1 MPEGFVEEAEESA
14 RIDFVQPP
22 FSMAD
27 RQMQEFMQWCVDR
40 GIATVTYGSLGAGIL
55 TGAQRTLPDWPA
67 TDARI
72 KFYDYYKEP
81 KFSKIMELLKTLD
94 KLSEEKQKEQKT
106 VLFFSAIM
114 FIGGF
119 VLSGLGI
126 RFSWYILPR
135 SVSVFFAIVFLA
147 GYLLYAEVM
156 RENTYLSR
164 TVEVQQG
171 QRVIDTGLYGIVR
184 HPMYSVTLLLF
195 LSMPLVLGSLY
206 AFIVFL
212 IYPVLIVKR
221 IKAEEELLERELDGY
236 CEYKKKVK
244 YRLIPFVW

>member
-1 MPEGFVEEAEESA
+1 MNKLLSQAILKFLFGLTAVAGLIFLPAGTVLYFRGLLLMGILFVP
-14 RIDFVQPP
+14 IL
-22 FSMAD
+22 
-27 RQMQEFMQWCVDR
+27 
-40 GIATVTYGSLGAGIL
+40 IAGIVML
-55 TGAQRTLPDWPA
+55 
-67 TDARI
+67 I
-72 KFYDYYKEP
+72 KSP
-81 KFSKIMELLKTLD
+81 QLLEKRLNG
-94 KLSEEKQKEQKT
+94 KEKQKEQKT

-171 QRVIDTGLYGIVR
+171 QAVIDTGLYGIIR
-184 HPMYSVTLLLF
+184 HPMYSATLLLF
-195 LSMPLVLGSLY
+195 LSIPLVLGSLY
-206 AFIVFL
+206 AFFVFL
-212 IYPVLIVKR
+212 IYPFLIVKR
-221 IKAEEELLERELDGY
+221 IKAEEALLERELVGY
-236 CEYKKKVK
+236 REYKQKVK